1 MEKLEELLKSLTKT
15 LTSGTDIGQWS
26 LTDPEKGGERF
37 DYISHE
43 RKMAEL
49 YNRSKGN
56 RSDCPVCMGRGDF
69 ERITDDGYTVYEEC
83 ECMKRQRSLRRL
95 KRSGLDESL
104 TLDNWQMT
112 AKWQQTACAAAREFA
127 EKPDGW
133 FFVSGNPGTG
143 KTHLCAGLCRLLI
156 DKGMETR
163 YLLWR
168 DTVIKL
174 NAVANDAE
182 EFSKLMR
189 PLQTVKVLYIDDFF
203 KSGGEKPS
211 TGDKNRA
218 FEIIN
223 ARYNSRGLITVISS
237 EWTTGA
243 MDSIDEAVASRIY
256 QRAGKYNLDF
266 TGKPNWRRRG

>member
-1 MEKLEELLKSLTKT
+1 MEALSEALKEMGRMQKSSTQPQMSGMDTRPQTLIDSVAEHKAKAETYNSLSGSKT
-15 LTSGTDIGQWS
+15 
-26 LTDPEKGGERF
+26 
-37 DYISHE
+37 
-43 RKMAEL
+43 
-49 YNRSKGN
+49 
-56 RSDCPVCMGRGDF
+56 DCPICKGRGDF
-69 ERITDDGYTVYEEC
+69 MRSDDSGYVWLEDCVCKERG
-83 ECMKRQRSLRRL
+83 RGLARL

-104 TLDNWQMT
+104 TLENWQSVERWQGR
-112 AKWQQTACAAAREFA
+112 AKELAMEFA
-127 EKPDGW
+127 EDPEGW

-163 YLLWR
+163 YMLWR
-168 DTVIKL
+168 DTAMQL
-174 NAVANDAE
+174 NASANDSE
-182 EFSKLMR
+182 EFSRLMK

-203 KSGGEKPS
+203 KSGGGKPS
-211 TGDKNRA
+211 PGDKNRA

-223 ARYNSRGLITVISS
+223 ARYNRRDLITVISS

-266 TGKPNWRRRG
+266 TGRPNWRRRG